1 MLGYA
6 HFFQPV
12 PALGRHS
19 HSDSRRTSIVRWLF
33 VVNTLF
39 CVHSMKPLLTVL
51 IASIG
56 VFLGS
61 LLSDVLLGDGIQSE
75 DVNQAA
81 LVALIAAGIQ
91 WWLSSR
97 KP

>member
-1 MLGYA
+1 MRYFSSYA
-6 HFFQPV
+6 LSG
-12 PALGRHS
+12 ALMS
-19 HSDSRRTSIVRWLF
+19 P
-33 VVNTLF
+33 TLF
-39 CVHSMKPLLTVL
+39 GLLFGRSLVPVGQVRDTHYMKPFLPIL

-75 DVNQAA
+75 DINQAA
-81 LVALIAAGIQ
+81 MVALIAGAIQ

-97 KP
+97 KA